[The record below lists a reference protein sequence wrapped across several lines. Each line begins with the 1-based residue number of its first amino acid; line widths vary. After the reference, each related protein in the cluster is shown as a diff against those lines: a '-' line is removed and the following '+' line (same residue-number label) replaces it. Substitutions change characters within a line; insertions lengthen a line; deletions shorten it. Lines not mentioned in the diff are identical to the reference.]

1 MTSNEGSMNSSTSEG
16 LLDERSVVPY
26 LVGRGLLEAAD
37 ANGATA
43 TALGGGVSN
52 VVLAVHH
59 REQRLIV
66 KQSLGRLR
74 VKDEW
79 LAPRRRILAEAAALD
94 TARGLTPT
102 NVPALVDRDDHR
114 HVIVLEQAPAGWR
127 DWKSLLLEGD
137 TRDAVG
143 GWLGQVLGRWHRQS
157 MDGPALAPELL
168 DGSSFEPLR
177 VDPYYRT
184 VARRVPETSRPL
196 LALIEQMAHRRLC
209 LVHGDFSPKNILVG
223 PLDQGSRR
231 VWVIDFEVA
240 HLGDPTFDLAFLLSH
255 LTMKALHRP
264 EWSGWYDE
272 CLRAFADA
280 YSAEVQRDGHDQ
292 SGTVLTPDWSYVLR
306 HVGAL
311 LLARVKGKSPAEYL
325 TAQQQAQ
332 AWRLG
337 VELLHHTPD
346 DLDALTVRRER
357 IRR

>member
-16 LLDERSVVPY
+16 LLDERSVVLY

-52 VVLAVHH
+52 VVLAVHD

-66 KQSLGRLR
+66 KQSLGRLS

-79 LAPRRRILAEAAALD
+79 LAPRRRILAEAAALE
-94 TARGLTPT
+94 TARGVTPT

-143 GWLGQVLGRWHRQS
+143 GRLGQVLGRWHRAS

-196 LALIEQMAHRRLC
+196 LALIEQMSHRRLWMQPT
-209 LVHGDFSPKNILVG
+209 PKASTPRSRPWTRTPSWEAWVPCRVLDRPTTG
-223 PLDQGSRR
+223 PG
-231 VWVIDFEVA
+231 
-240 HLGDPTFDLAFLLSH
+240 LAAGGR
-255 LTMKALHRP
+255 ALAPH
-264 EWSGWYDE
+264 
-272 CLRAFADA
+272 
-280 YSAEVQRDGHDQ
+280 
-292 SGTVLTPDWSYVLR
+292 
-306 HVGAL
+306 
-311 LLARVKGKSPAEYL
+311 AR
-325 TAQQQAQ
+325 
-332 AWRLG
+332 
-337 VELLHHTPD
+337 
-346 DLDALTVRRER
+346 
-357 IRR
+357 